1 MTTVDELQVI
11 VAGHTAIAKQ
21 QAETQKTS
29 NTQIANLTEAL
40 LAHGGPSTAPATAQ
54 VNFLPL
60 LMPALQLPQFRYDQN
75 THDDVNEFLES
86 FDVQTTHLQAA
97 TKLTLLQE
105 ACVGEWPNSMLSME
119 KTKFTD
125 ETTPLHKLERFKQA
139 LKSAFAEPP
148 EVQRRRL
155 ASEFST
161 MKERVTESIDRF
173 AFRSKKNLHLHLH
186 LRLAKL
192 GEPVYRNSP
201 QFIMSQFI
209 SKTKPDIQKHLVLKA
224 EEYKDLSEIIEAA
237 KRIERS
243 FSPSHSQP
251 NKQSPEQTNALTTNP
266 APGFP
271 RGRGKGPRC
280 YSSYG
285 YTKGNCPEKT
295 QKNHNSTNPQRSNE
309 VCRLWNKHQRPPCVL
324 PDQSCRYGRLHN
336 YNTCSKP
343 GCKDIHMQ
351 TLVNLLQ
358 TPAKFNHHRQPNWDH
373 ALLNH
378 LPLVFSLSLPTLRY
392 F

>member
-224 EEYKDLSEIIEAA
+224 EEYKDDSEIIEAA

-251 NKQSPEQTNALTTNP
+251 NKQ
-266 APGFP
+266 
-271 RGRGKGPRC
+271 
-280 YSSYG
+280 
-285 YTKGNCPEKT
+285 
-295 QKNHNSTNPQRSNE
+295 
-309 VCRLWNKHQRPPCVL
+309 
-324 PDQSCRYGRLHN
+324 
-336 YNTCSKP
+336 
-343 GCKDIHMQ
+343 
-351 TLVNLLQ
+351 
-358 TPAKFNHHRQPNWDH
+358 
-373 ALLNH
+373 
-378 LPLVFSLSLPTLRY
+378 
-392 F
+392 